1 MYLYFS
7 VVAALVAGF
16 ILSVNT
22 VSLQY
27 CVNVGC
33 RIDQANFD
41 GNFLMFSIFFPMYV
55 VTEITAP
62 GTYIMQDLIS
72 GSLDI
77 ICITIGVIAL
87 GKGLACGNGGPMQA
101 IENQKTVVVTIMTA
115 IIYQR
120 MPTVLQICG
129 LVSGIVGVIAIVIQ
143 KHKKEEPAE
152 GEAKE
157 GEEKEKED
165 SANVDVKSDSEVHDV
180 SRNLGKVH

>member
-7 VVAALVAGF
+7 VIAALIAGF

-41 GNFLMFSIFFPMYV
+41 GNFLMFLIFFPMYLIIEY
-55 VTEITAP
+55 TEP
-62 GTYIMQDLIS
+62 GTYSLKDLGS
-72 GSLDI
+72 GSADI

-120 MPTVLQICG
+120 MPTILQICG
-129 LVSGIVGVIAIVIQ
+129 LLSGIVGVLCIVF
-143 KHKKEEPAE
+143 
-152 GEAKE
+152 
-157 GEEKEKED
+157 
-165 SANVDVKSDSEVHDV
+165 
-180 SRNLGKVH
+180 